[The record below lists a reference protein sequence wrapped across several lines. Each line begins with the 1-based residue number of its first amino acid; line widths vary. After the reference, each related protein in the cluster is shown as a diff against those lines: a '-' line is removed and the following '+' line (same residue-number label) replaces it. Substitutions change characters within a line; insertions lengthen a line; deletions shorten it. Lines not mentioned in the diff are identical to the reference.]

1 MIPASFAYQAA
12 GSVEE
17 AVSLLAEHG
26 DSAKLLAG
34 GQSLLPLLK
43 LRFVSPGVL
52 IDLGRLE
59 ELRRVDVNGVLR
71 VGALVTHD
79 QLGRHAGLAEA
90 YPVIADAAADVAD
103 PLVRN
108 RGTFGGSL
116 AHADPA
122 GDWPAVALALGATLR
137 VSGVDEDRTIGV
149 DDFFTDV
156 YATALGETEVLTAV
170 DIVPPTAGTRSAYVK
185 VAHPASGYA
194 LAAAAV
200 VLRLDAAGAVA
211 IARVALTGVASVPFR
226 ALGTEAALVGQVPS
240 AEVARAA
247 AALAVEGV
255 DVLGDEFTSTAY
267 RRHLASVVTARA
279 IRRAVER

>member
-1 MIPASFAYQAA
+1 VIPASFAYKVA

-26 DSAKLLAG
+26 DAAKLLAG
-34 GQSLLPLLK
+34 GQSLLPMLK
-43 LRFVSPGVL
+43 LRFVSPGLLV
-52 IDLGRLE
+52 DLGRLE
-59 ELRRVDVNGVLR
+59 ELRRLDCNGVLR

-79 QLGRHAGLAEA
+79 QLGRHAGLTEA

-137 VSGVDEDRTIGV
+137 VSGPDDDRTVGV

-156 YATALGETEVLTAV
+156 YTTDLGETEVLTAV
-170 DIVPPTAGTRSAYVK
+170 DLPTPASGTRSAYVK
-185 VAHPASGYA
+185 IAHPASGYA

-200 VLRLDAAGAVA
+200 VLRVDEAGACTS
-211 IARVALTGVASVPFR
+211 ARIALTGVASVPFR
-226 ALGTEAALVGQVPS
+226 AKESEALLARQTISP
-240 AEVARAA
+240 EVVRSAA
-247 AALAVEGV
+247 AVAAGGV
-255 DVLGDEFTSTAY
+255 NVLGDEFTPVAY

-279 IRRAVER
+279 LARALAR

>member
-1 MIPASFAYQAA
+1 MIPSSFAYQVV

-17 AVSLLAEHG
+17 AVAVLAEHG

-34 GQSLLPLLK
+34 GQSLLPMLK
-43 LRFVSPGVL
+43 LRFVSPGLLV
-52 IDLGRLE
+52 DLGRLE

-79 QLGRHAGLAEA
+79 QVGRHAGLAEA
-90 YPVIADAAADVAD
+90 YPLLADAAADVAD

-137 VSGVDEDRTIGV
+137 VSGPDEDRTIDA

-156 YATALGETEVLTAV
+156 YTTALGETEVLTAV
-170 DIVPPTAGTRSAYVK
+170 DIAAPDPGTRSAYVK
-185 VAHPASGYA
+185 IAHPASGYA

-200 VLRLDAAGAVA
+200 VLRVDATGACA
-211 IARVALTGVASVPFR
+211 SARIALTGVSGVPFR
-226 ALGTEAALVGQVPS
+226 ARASEALLASQIPD
-240 AEVARAA
+240 AEVVRAA
-247 AALAVEGV
+247 AALGADGV
-255 DVLGDEFTSTAY
+255 DVLGDEFTPVAY

-279 IRRAVER
+279 IARALAR

>member
-1 MIPASFAYQAA
+1 VIPASFAYKVA

-34 GQSLLPLLK
+34 GQSLLPMLK
-43 LRFVSPGVL
+43 LRFVSPGLLV
-52 IDLGRLE
+52 DLGRLE
-59 ELRRVDVNGVLR
+59 ELRRLDCNGVLR

-79 QLGRHAGLAEA
+79 QLGRHAGLTEA

-137 VSGVDEDRTIGV
+137 VSGPDEDRTIGA

-156 YATALGETEVLTAV
+156 YTTDLGETEVLTAV
-170 DIVPPTAGTRSAYVK
+170 DLPTPASGTRSAYVK
-185 VAHPASGYA
+185 IAHPASGYA

-200 VLRLDAAGAVA
+200 VLSLDDAGTCRS
-211 IARVALTGVASVPFR
+211 ARIALTGVASVPFR
-226 ALGTEAALVGQVPS
+226 AKESEALLAGQTLSP
-240 AEVARAA
+240 EVVRSAA
-247 AALAVEGV
+247 AVAAVGV
-255 DVLGDEFTSTAY
+255 DVLGDEFTPVGY

-279 IRRAVER
+279 IARALTR